1 MTRTVEIPQ
10 DRWTAFL
17 KMLNRLADGRPI
29 RLEVA
34 RRELGDQ
41 EMGNLLP
48 LVDIDFETKGSDR
61 GALII
66 AVGSDRGELT
76 HLIEK
81 PRRMAVGLND
91 VNEPQWLAIDE
102 GEGTTIV
109 HFEQLPALE
118 QEYADAGAAPGR

>member
-48 LVDIDFETKGSDR
+48 LVDVDFESKGSDR

-76 HLIEK
+76 HVIEK
-81 PRRMAVGLND
+81 PRRMAIGLND

-102 GEGTTIV
+102 QGEGTTIV

-118 QEYADAGAAPGR
+118 QEYADAGAAP

>member
-118 QEYADAGAAPGR
+118 QEYADAGAAP

>member
-1 MTRTVEIPQ
+1 VTRIVEIPQ

-17 KMLNRLADGRPI
+17 KMVNRVADGRPV

-48 LVDIDFETKGSDR
+48 LVDVDFETKGSDR
-61 GALII
+61 GALVI

-76 HLIEK
+76 HVIEK
-81 PRRMAVGLND
+81 PRRMAIGLND

-102 GEGTTIV
+102 EGEGTTIV
-109 HFEQLPALE
+109 HFEHLPALE
-118 QEYADAGAAPGR
+118 QGYADSGAAP

>member
-1 MTRTVEIPQ
+1 MTRTVEISQ

-17 KMLNRLADGRPI
+17 KMLNRLADGRPV

-48 LVDIDFETKGSDR
+48 LVDVDFETKGSDR

-66 AVGSDRGELT
+66 AVGSDRGELA
-76 HLIEK
+76 HVIEK
-81 PRRMAVGLND
+81 PRRMAIGLND

-102 GEGTTIV
+102 QGEGTTIV
-109 HFEQLPALE
+109 HFEHLPALE
-118 QEYADAGAAPGR
+118 QEYADPGATP

>member
-17 KMLNRLADGRPI
+17 KMLNRLADGRPV

-34 RRELGDQ
+34 RREVGDQ

-48 LVDIDFETKGSDR
+48 LVGVDFETKGSDR

-81 PRRMAVGLND
+81 PRRLAIGLND
-91 VNEPQWLAIDE
+91 MNEPEWLAIDE
-102 GEGTTIV
+102 QGEGTTVV
-109 HFEQLPALE
+109 HFEHLPALE
-118 QEYADAGAAPGR
+118 QEYADAGAAP